1 MLAFFSGYIIWGR
14 LLIVH
19 CLWIDFQDTQIRKT
33 TKRKYSQ
40 HSLKQQE
47 VQRQYIIIVCILNR
61 GVCTEVENLGSLM
74 SWGQGELSVIK
85 GCLYKG
91 GRDCTK
97 FGIFATKRT
106 VHNRGVC
113 IMEVSARRGSTV
125 SPSRYYLISCV
136 FYPLGPTSVVNLNFL
151 PFCFIFR
158 ITFFIQLQVFSYLFI
173 MI

>member
-1 MLAFFSGYIIWGR
+1 MLAVFSGYIIWGR

-40 HSLKQQE
+40 NSLKQQE

-85 GCLYKG
+85 GCLYNG

-97 FGIFATKRT
+97 FGIFANKRT
-106 VHNRGVC
+106 VHSKVFVLWGC
-113 IMEVSARRGSTV
+113 LQGEVQLYHHQGIII
-125 SPSRYYLISCV
+125 LISCV
-136 FYPLGPTSVVNLNFL
+136 
-151 PFCFIFR
+151 CC
-158 ITFFIQLQVFSYLFI
+158 
-173 MI
+173 

>member
-1 MLAFFSGYIIWGR
+1 MLAVFSGYIIWGR

-74 SWGQGELSVIK
+74 SWGRGELSVIK
-85 GCLYKG
+85 GCLYNG

-125 SPSRYYLISCV
+125 SPSSYYLISCV
-136 FYPLGPTSVVNLNFL
+136 FYLLGPTSVVNLNFL

>member
-1 MLAFFSGYIIWGR
+1 M
-14 LLIVH
+14 H

-74 SWGQGELSVIK
+74 SWGRGELSVIK
-85 GCLYKG
+85 GCLYNG

-125 SPSRYYLISCV
+125 SPSRYYLISCA

>member
-1 MLAFFSGYIIWGR
+1 M
-14 LLIVH
+14 
-19 CLWIDFQDTQIRKT
+19 
-33 TKRKYSQ
+33 
-40 HSLKQQE
+40 
-47 VQRQYIIIVCILNR
+47 
-61 GVCTEVENLGSLM
+61 ENLGSLM

-85 GCLYKG
+85 GCLYNG

-158 ITFFIQLQVFSYLFI
+158 ITFFIQLQVFS
-173 MI
+173 